1 MHIGC
6 FGYNI
11 RIKKIV
17 PYFCLTS
24 MNVTLFHLNT
34 GLGLMLL
41 LIPFNAVISMKQRKL
56 QVDLMKFKDKR
67 LKLMS
72 EVLSGMKVHIDTY
85 CYLI

>member
-1 MHIGC
+1 
-6 FGYNI
+6 
-11 RIKKIV
+11 
-17 PYFCLTS
+17 
-24 MNVTLFHLNT
+24 
-34 GLGLMLL
+34 MLL

-85 CYLI
+85 C